1 MLNGLGRLLHSMLPT
16 EVAPLK
22 VATLEAAEAPA
33 PVSPDLPLSEV
44 SSAGL
49 KNLIAL
55 AKRADVPRRIQSGP
69 TCGLFAIGMVMD
81 YFHQEDAKAPTAIV
95 SEGDEARK
103 SFVEDGQLY
112 PGRYNF
118 KPTTSEKMLTYAQ
131 NKGLTQ
137 EGELYDADNLA
148 KVAAHFGYGARVR
161 DQATLS
167 DLYQLLDA
175 GRPAIIAIDYDLDT
189 QRPVDHGGA
198 GAHYVVIE
206 GYFDQGG
213 ERYLVAKH
221 GDNRADEGDC
231 VWSAADVEKAWN
243 ALHHNDFYASI
254 PLPEGL
260 TLPKDGPK
268 GHDIEATLNA
278 KLIELVP
285 PGQSFVLGGRTIAA
299 PA

>member
-1 MLNGLGRLLHSMLPT
+1 MLDGLGRLLHSMWPT
-16 EVAPLK
+16 EAVAPPKLK
-22 VATLEAAEAPA
+22 AAEPPA
-33 PVSPDLPLSEV
+33 LINPELPLSQIP
-44 SSAGL
+44 SAGIRD
-49 KNLIAL
+49 LIAL

-81 YFHQEDAKAPTAIV
+81 FFHEQDPQAPTAIV
-95 SEGDEARK
+95 SDGDEGRR
-103 SFVEDGQLY
+103 SFVEDGQRY

-118 KPTTSEKMLTYAQ
+118 TPTTDEKMLSYAQ
-131 NKGLTQ
+131 KKGLTQ
-137 EGELYDADNLA
+137 DGELYDADNLA

-167 DLYQLLDA
+167 DLYQVLDQ

-221 GDNRADEGDC
+221 GDNRADEDDC
-231 VWSAADVEKAWN
+231 VWSAADVEEAWN
-243 ALHHNDFYASI
+243 ALHHNDFYAST
-254 PLPEGL
+254 PLPAGL
-260 TLPKDGPK
+260 ELPKAGPHS
-268 GHDIEATLNA
+268 HDIEASLNA